1 MTVLNL
7 ARALLE
13 ELADLSHGTTVGSV
27 PWDSSHT
34 GHRRSPDECVGR
46 VGRVG
51 HPGQAADWTP
61 DVTDVLERAAIL
73 EFSEGLPRGD
83 ADRLALGEAGFSS
96 WAALVAARK
105 AARDGRQM
113 Q

>member
-27 PWDSSHT
+27 PWDSSRT
-34 GHRRSPDECVGR
+34 GHRCSPDECVGR
-46 VGRVG
+46 VG
-51 HPGQAADWTP
+51 HSGQAADWTP

-73 EFSEGLPRGD
+73 EFSEDLPRGD

-96 WAALVAARK
+96 WAGLVAARK